1 MEPQKTQNC
10 QSNPEEKREK
20 HNPTRQYYK
29 ATVIKTVWCWWEKKQ
44 KPDIWSS
51 GQNKEPR
58 NKPHT
63 YSQLTFDKGGN
74 NTHGEKTIS
83 SARDVGKTGQPYVNQ
98 WC

>member
-1 MEPQKTQNC
+1 ME
-10 QSNPEEKREK
+10 
-20 HNPTRQYYK
+20 
-29 ATVIKTVWCWWEKKQ
+29 
-44 KPDIWSS
+44 
-51 GQNKEPR
+51 QNKEPR

-98 WC
+98 